1 MGSKLQYKECG
12 RTRALTEGWRK
23 HIIGY
28 KCILGIYIYIYILRN
43 GLIYKRNKAIQSAS
57 NKHKDLEKTANK
69 RSRVQFFAYTK
80 N

>member
-1 MGSKLQYKECG
+1 MPVINLSWA
-12 RTRALTEGWRK
+12 RN
-23 HIIGY
+23 
-28 KCILGIYIYIYILRN
+28 IYIYIYIKD